1 MALLAEFGH
10 APSNPESL
18 PPASPQD
25 SLSAS
30 NTNLRLGHTARHE
43 ASDPDGITFN
53 HRHGPYHRST
63 RAVRFGDDSVVGNID
78 PVVLKAVI
86 AVEAAV
92 PHRPAQKT
100 HHDPEGV
107 AFEYEVLE

>member
-1 MALLAEFGH
+1 MRVKRKQADALSGGLALGKFDRGDWPLSFVALLAEFGH

-53 HRHGPYHRST
+53 HRHRPDHRSA
-63 RAVRFGDDSVVGNID
+63 RAIR
-78 PVVLKAVI
+78 
-86 AVEAAV
+86 
-92 PHRPAQKT
+92 HR
-100 HHDPEGV
+100 D
-107 AFEYEVLE
+107 

>member
-1 MALLAEFGH
+1 MKH
-10 APSNPESL
+10 RIKIWPSNRNGQTIVHP
-18 PPASPQD
+18 
-25 SLSAS
+25 
-30 NTNLRLGHTARHE
+30 T
-43 ASDPDGITFN
+43 
-53 HRHGPYHRST
+53 
-63 RAVRFGDDSVVGNID
+63 RFGDQGVVGNID
-78 PVVLKAVI
+78 PVILKAVI

>member
-1 MALLAEFGH
+1 MRVKRKQADALSGGLALGKFDRGDWPLSFVALLAEIGH

-43 ASDPDGITFN
+43 ASDPDAITFN
-53 HRHGPYHRST
+53 HRHMPDHRSA
-63 RAVRFGDDSVVGNID
+63 RAIR
-78 PVVLKAVI
+78 
-86 AVEAAV
+86 
-92 PHRPAQKT
+92 HR
-100 HHDPEGV
+100 D
-107 AFEYEVLE
+107 